1 MHKLNYYAYCGLA
14 GVALLFASLT
24 LLAGCQSPFGSQTS
38 VDLSSY
44 GITAISAAKSSDE
57 AVAAVSY
64 SGTTL
69 TATSLSSGT
78 TAITVTCTGSTGGDF
93 WTDSPVSIS
102 AAVDSTGAV
111 SFGTPDTSKAL
122 KATVAI
128 PKGMSGKTID
138 VPYEI
143 SDEGTLYRKFSFTS
157 DTGGTYADYSPDGSV
172 SVSEAFTYDEST
184 GAIPIASQTIYLLS
198 VNDSQYLQYS
208 SKYKRTLGKSGIA
221 GEHFYGEFMQ
231 GVNCY
236 IVIKTDGSWYV
247 STSEDES
254 SAILEGTSIKNS
266 SGLIKAAFSTRDQNG
281 NVQNGALIWAYDGS
295 SLYFWSPAS

>member
-78 TAITVTCTGSTGGDF
+78 TAITVTCTGSTGDDL
-93 WTDSPVSIS
+93 WTDSPVSITGT
-102 AAVDSTGAV
+102 VDSTGAV
-111 SFGTPDTSKAL
+111 SFGTPDTGKAV
-122 KATVAI
+122 KATTAI
-128 PKGMSGKTID
+128 LTGMSGKTID

-143 SDEGTLYRKFSFTS
+143 SDKGTSYLKFSFTS
-157 DTGGTYADYSPDGSV
+157 DTGGTYVSCSPDGSD
-172 SVSEAFTYDEST
+172 SDSEAFTYDEST
-184 GAIPIASQTIYLLS
+184 GAISIGSKTQYLIS
-198 VNDSQYLQYS
+198 VNDSQYLVYT
-208 SKYKRTLGKSGIA
+208 SKYKRTLGKSGIV

-236 IVIKTDGSWYV
+236 IVIKTDGSWYI
-247 STSEDES
+247 SPSEDES
-254 SAILEGTSIKNS
+254 SAFVEGTSIKNS
-266 SGLIKAAFSTRDQNG
+266 SGLIEAAYSTEDENG
-281 NVQNGALIWAYDGS
+281 NVQNGAIICAYDGS
-295 SLYFWSPAS
+295 SLYIWSPAS